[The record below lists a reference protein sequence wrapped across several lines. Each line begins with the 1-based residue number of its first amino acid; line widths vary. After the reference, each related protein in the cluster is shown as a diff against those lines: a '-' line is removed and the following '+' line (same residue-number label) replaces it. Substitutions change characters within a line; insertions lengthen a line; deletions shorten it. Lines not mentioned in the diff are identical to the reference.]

1 MKEAEGGV
9 VALDPHRLS
18 TVVLELHRRGR
29 RMKEA
34 ERGIV
39 DQDPVRD
46 SAADFARHQGARDF
60 ARRQGAHPDSALTPD
75 PQGATEEA

>member
-1 MKEAEGGV
+1 
-9 VALDPHRLS
+9 
-18 TVVLELHRRGR
+18 
-29 RMKEA
+29 MKEA

-60 ARRQGAHPDSALTPD
+60 ARHQGAHPDPALTPD
-75 PQGATEEA
+75 PQGATEEAQIC